1 MTCCCVDYFRSHF
14 IDTVR
19 NKSSTSPEYRMVGLI
34 PGAGSPGNAG
44 GGLLGVALPKP
55 LRVRTFSRFEKSPN
69 GGGGGGCGSGGP
81 SQLQLHLN
89 KERKYLVSTHSVII
103 DRPASTSAA
112 PPALAPSLAT
122 SIHSGNGSP
131 KLVTTTTTSSVQAK
145 NPTLSSMLSPSSSP
159 ALLSKPLPSSLM
171 SGLAN
176 NSFLVLFAFCKKS
189 STIPRS
195 TQQFPFLGL
204 GPLKNFLS

>member
-1 MTCCCVDYFRSHF
+1 MTCCVDYFRSHF

-69 GGGGGGCGSGGP
+69 GGGGGGGSGGP

-112 PPALAPSLAT
+112 PPPLAPSLAT

-176 NSFLVLFAFCKKS
+176 DSLLFLFAFEKIS

-195 TQQFPFLGL
+195 TQQFHFLDL
-204 GPLKNFLS
+204 GPLKNFLI

>member
-1 MTCCCVDYFRSHF
+1 MTCCVDYFRSHF

-69 GGGGGGCGSGGP
+69 GGGGGGGSGGP

-112 PPALAPSLAT
+112 PPPLAPSLVAT

-176 NSFLVLFAFCKKS
+176 DSLLFLFAFEKIS

-195 TQQFPFLGL
+195 TQQLHFLDL

>member
-1 MTCCCVDYFRSHF
+1 MTCCVDYFRSHF

-69 GGGGGGCGSGGP
+69 GGGGGGGGSGGP

-112 PPALAPSLAT
+112 PPPLAPSLVAT

-176 NSFLVLFAFCKKS
+176 DSFLFLFAFCRKKIINDQRSLVPPS
-189 STIPRS
+189 SSI
-195 TQQFPFLGL
+195 FLVSD
-204 GPLKNFLS
+204 P